1 MTLWNSKSQ
10 RKYIY
15 FEQIFCQSTFMLTER
30 CNGRLAFPVHW
41 IIVQTSR
48 FNLGWNIV
56 DFCGRWSSLFTH
68 NLTKYPIVSDTC
80 KAGWGSFVIV
90 CLVCTQDSWPRS
102 HLFFCE
108 GLTGNSFMLTSFLAN
123 SHLMESLKSLTS
135 RYKCWPRSNILYSGV
150 NNFFEIVSGL
160 LVRFTDLWS
169 WFYLSKY
176 IRNTKGGYR
185 EFLFKIQTIF

>member
-1 MTLWNSKSQ
+1 MTLWNSKSL

-123 SHLMESLKSLTS
+123 S
-135 RYKCWPRSNILYSGV
+135 RN
-150 NNFFEIVSGL
+150 
-160 LVRFTDLWS
+160 LWS
-169 WFYLSKY
+169 RWHQDISADREVTSY
-176 IRNTKGGYR
+176 IRVLITFSKLCPGY
-185 EFLFKIQTIF
+185 